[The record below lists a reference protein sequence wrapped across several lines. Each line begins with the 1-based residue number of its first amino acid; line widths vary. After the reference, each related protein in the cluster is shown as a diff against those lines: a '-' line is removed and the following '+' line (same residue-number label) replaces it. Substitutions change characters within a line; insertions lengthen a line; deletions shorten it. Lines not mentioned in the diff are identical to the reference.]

1 MSDFKTR
8 LLEERDQLQE
18 KVTKLDAFLDTEVFE
33 TISEVQQE
41 LLLSQFEAMT
51 DYLDILNAR
60 IEDLENLD
68 ND

>member
-1 MSDFKTR
+1 MSDFKSR

-18 KVTKLDAFLDTEVFE
+18 RVTKLDKFLDSTIYE

-41 LLLSQFEAMT
+41 LLLSQFEAMV

-60 IEDLENLD
+60 ITDLDKN
-68 ND
+68 